1 MEMVIEDLRWVA
13 KAEETECKDVCILA
27 GLPLAARHI
36 HIAQRNDSI
45 GNLQAATG
53 ESVRKRM
60 TACNLEGDRN
70 VFTTR

>member
-1 MEMVIEDLRWVA
+1 MEMVIKDLRWVA

-36 HIAQRNDSI
+36 HIAQRKDSI

-53 ESVRKRM
+53 ESV
-60 TACNLEGDRN
+60 
-70 VFTTR
+70 